1 MWRKLGLNIT
11 TTESA
16 ERKDATQNAYICKI
30 MNPKDA
36 TLHNEYSQIKFQSCL
51 FKIRSISNI
60 QTFHKTG
67 IENLIVDE
75 DGKYG

>member
-16 ERKDATQNAYICKI
+16 ERKDAAQNADICKI

-36 TLHNEYSQIKFQSCL
+36 TLHNEYSQIN
-51 FKIRSISNI
+51 SNVVFFEI
-60 QTFHKTG
+60 ANNMYEIYFLQKRYLVLWWG
-67 IENLIVDE
+67 IVYFI
-75 DGKYG
+75 